1 MPIRGRAFERVA
13 IHATRC
19 TGAPEE
25 IPTTE
30 ISVRILLLCSS
41 FNGLTQR
48 IWTDLRADGH
58 DVTKQT
64 ADSEAVVRSAVAAT
78 DPDLVLCPFL
88 KERVPEEVWRSR
100 PTVIIHPGP
109 EGDRGPSSLDWAIR
123 DAEPEWGVTAL
134 SAIDEMDAGPIWGT
148 RTFPMPADPPRKSA
162 LYAGPV
168 TEAAAALAREVVA
181 KVADP
186 TFVPRPLDY
195 SRPEVRGRLRPT
207 MSQADRAFSWSDP
220 TEHVLRRIRG
230 ADGSPGVRSELA
242 GLPVS
247 VFDAQRGT
255 ATPGAPGT
263 IALRRQGAVLVRT
276 GDGALWIGH
285 LRRIGPGPGPRIK
298 LPATTVLGDRVAG
311 VPEALEPFGA
321 PPAHDPAAA
330 GGEISYVRSGPV
342 GVLSFD
348 FYNGAMST
356 TQCHRLAAA
365 LRSAAAQDT
374 SVLVLR
380 GGQFFS
386 NGIHL
391 NAIEAHP
398 DPAGEAWRN
407 ITAIDDV
414 CREIITCTH
423 QLVVAAVGGNAGAG
437 GVMLGLGADQVLLRE
452 GVVLNPHYRTMGL
465 TGSEYWTYVLPRRVG
480 AAEAER
486 LTGECLPIGA
496 AEAAATGL
504 ADAVL
509 PGDPAAFDAAVLEHA
524 VRLATS
530 DRLGQQLAAKAAA
543 RATDEQRRPLET
555 YRVRELAEMSRDIFD
570 DRHGFAAARHA
581 FVTKQGAPPVPAA
594 RLAAEP
600 SRPTAVLA
608 HSAGH

>member
-1 MPIRGRAFERVA
+1 MRPLFGRAR
-13 IHATRC
+13 
-19 TGAPEE
+19 G

-58 DVTKQT
+58 DVTTQT
-64 ADSEAVVRSAVAAT
+64 ADSDAAVRDAVATT

-88 KERVPEEVWRSR
+88 KERVPEDVWRSR

-134 SAIDEMDAGPIWGT
+134 SAIDEMDAGPVWGT
-148 RTFPMPADPPRKSA
+148 RTFRVPAEPPRKSA

-186 TFVPRPLDY
+186 AFAPRPLDY
-195 SRPEVRGRLRPT
+195 SRAGVHGRLRPT
-207 MSQADRAFSWSDP
+207 MRQADRAFSWADP
-220 TEHVLRRIRG
+220 TEHVLRRIRA

-242 GLPVS
+242 GVPVS
-247 VFDAQRGT
+247 VFDAHRGT
-255 ATPGAPGT
+255 ATPGEPGT

-285 LRRIGPGPGPRIK
+285 LRRLGTAGGPDGGTDGAPRIK
-298 LPATTVLGDRVAG
+298 LPAATVLGDRVAG
-311 VPEALEPFGA
+311 VPEALEPLG
-321 PPAHDPAAA
+321 PPSAHDGPDVHR
-330 GGEISYVRSGPV
+330 EISYHRSGPV
-342 GVLSFD
+342 GVVGFD

-356 TQCHRLAAA
+356 AQCHRLASA
-365 LRSAAAQDT
+365 LRAAAAQDT

-391 NAIEAHP
+391 NVIEARP
-398 DPAGEAWRN
+398 DAAAEAWRN
-407 ITAIDDV
+407 INAINDV

-437 GVMLGLGADQVLLRE
+437 GVMLGLGADQVLLRD

-486 LTGECLPIGA
+486 LTEACLPIGA
-496 AEAAATGL
+496 AEAASTGL

-509 PGDPAAFDAAVLEHA
+509 PGDRGEFDAAVLEHA
-524 VRLATS
+524 TRLATS
-530 DRLGQQLAAKAAA
+530 DGLAQHLAAKAGA
-543 RATDEQRRPLET
+543 RAADERRRPLET

-581 FVTKQGAPPVPAA
+581 FVTKQRPPA
-594 RLAAEP
+594 RHAAEP
-600 SRPTAVLA
+600 GRHAALLTR
-608 HSAGH
+608 SAGF